1 MYAFP
6 RDGDDLKLFD
16 ISWRVR
22 PLLGQRLQFAHV
34 GWFCRRKMNIKFEG
48 SEEGWLDAVIKLA
61 TNLPKPLEKRRWS
74 AMLQRNEVMITTL

>member
-1 MYAFP
+1 
-6 RDGDDLKLFD
+6 
-16 ISWRVR
+16 
-22 PLLGQRLQFAHV
+22 
-34 GWFCRRKMNIKFEG
+34 MNIKFEG